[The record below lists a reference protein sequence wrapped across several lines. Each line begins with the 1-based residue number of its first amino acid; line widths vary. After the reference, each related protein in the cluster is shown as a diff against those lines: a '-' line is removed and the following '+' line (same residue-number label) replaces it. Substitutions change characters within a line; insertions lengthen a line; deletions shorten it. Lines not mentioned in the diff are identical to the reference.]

1 MSEDR
6 CLLCV
11 KPLDANNHDVVFVTC
26 SAAGCDRKRPYHADC
41 ARAIQLSKKSSYT
54 RALDH
59 YHKLVST
66 ATYELKH
73 LQLAESV
80 VPVQCM
86 HAIEPHASCPVS
98 AYTGCTGV
106 IIASS
111 LLRKMLPSGAP
122 PPAAVKSPRM
132 LTPPT
137 TPRAP
142 PAKHLRTTKSD
153 PIPSKTPKLKL
164 LPALVKPLKP
174 APVVTSTPAPEPET
188 KPKPEPD
195 PEPEPM
201 PQAVM
206 LEYFHPLFY
215 KGPNFTSIVLNALKA

>member
-1 MSEDR
+1 MSEDG

-11 KPLDANNHDVVFVTC
+11 KLLDANNHDVVFVTC

-59 YHKLVST
+59 YHKRVST

-106 IIASS
+106 IVAST
-111 LLRKMLPSGAP
+111 LLRKMLPSAASP
-122 PPAAVKSPRM
+122 VAVKSPKM

-137 TPRAP
+137 TPQAP
-142 PAKHLRTTKSD
+142 PAKQLRTTKSD
-153 PIPSKTPKLKL
+153 PIPSKAPKLKL
-164 LPALVKPLKP
+164 LPAIMKPLKP
-174 APVVTSTPAPEPET
+174 APVTPAHAPEPQAET
-188 KPKPEPD
+188 QPE
-195 PEPEPM
+195 
-201 PQAVM
+201 QV
-206 LEYFHPLFY
+206 YFHPLFY
-215 KGPNFTSIVLNALKA
+215 KGPDFTTIVLNALKTNVL